1 MQDMITAEMLI
12 AFADANGLRI
22 MSHRDPE
29 KWAEKINKNNG
40 MCPCGK
46 ECPCDDCTCLFYEKT
61 LESEGMTKQEPTKE
75 SGSNELKKTIVVLE
89 ETRNLLA
96 EVAAENEDDAN
107 DIKKLSTIS
116 EMIEKNA
123 KEHECNLCASM
134 VEGLQRK
141 IKFLGEECKKDSAS
155 CAFERDATIIRVE
168 QMKEIFTNADKE
180 LSGGDEIEDETED
193 EIEEEMIEEETVE
206 KPDSQWERPIES
218 HVGFSDFHDCVGKN
232 VGELHEVKRND
243 RICVAAKM
251 CGRKA
256 LSKEDAIR
264 DCMEG
269 DRK

>member
-40 MCPCGK
+40 LCPCGK
-46 ECPCDDCTCLFYEKT
+46 ECPCDECTCLFYEKT
-61 LESEGMTKQEPTKE
+61 MESEGITKREPDKE
-75 SGSNELKKTIVVLE
+75 QSGLNELKETIVVLD
-89 ETRNLLA
+89 ETRNLLTG
-96 EVAAENEDDAN
+96 VSAENENDADDME
-107 DIKKLSTIS
+107 KLSKIS

-123 KEHECNLCASM
+123 KEHECSVCASM

-168 QMKEIFTNADKE
+168 QMKTIFENVDRD

-193 EIEEEMIEEETVE
+193 KIEEEIIEEETVE

-232 VGELHEVKRND
+232 VGELHEVKKND

-251 CGRKA
+251 CGRKN

-264 DCMEG
+264 DCI
-269 DRK
+269 DRE